1 MSQLEQFFILPEGA
15 PPTFSRDDLLDKLPL
30 PKLEDTLA
38 RYQRNLLPFGTKAE
52 IENSRKVVENFKN
65 GVGKR
70 LQELLEKKAAVQKN
84 WVS

>member
-15 PPTFSRDDLLDKLPL
+15 PPTFSRDELLEKLPL

-52 IENSRKVVENFKN
+52 IDNSSKVIKNFMN
-65 GVGKR
+65 GVGKK
-70 LQELLEKKAAVQKN
+70 LHELLEKKAAEQKN